1 MGTFRKSLEINKKSK
16 QIEENLKKLDEELK
30 KTGALDNVESV
41 DILAEDNTAVKFD
54 WRSDFFTQEDSI
66 NITEELESLH
76 ETVKKKREL
85 RQLQKVDEH
94 LSNIDANFYRLR
106 DELIEN
112 INQEMFPNIPA
123 LEEKLDEI
131 LTVYG
136 KLNKRITEGFLNE
149 PTGSPQGGD
158 PLAKTDFVTFDQL
171 KQHYSLF
178 LDRIS
183 TQLATLG
190 GGGETQ
196 LMYLD
201 DVVGIATNPSAYD
214 GKYLKYDHA
223 IRKFVFSDVGS
234 IGITTEIQ
242 NLNNVLGL
250 GNTSSLGIN
259 VGVSTFNG
267 VTVGGA
273 TTALLVQGNVRV
285 IGILTV
291 GSGTVVI
298 DGTNNSIGIGTASL
312 DEVKITQLEDL
323 TGLTGNFGGNVNV
336 VGVVTAN
343 KVSVSSSITAGS
355 FYGDGSNL
363 TGLSVGVGTTTISTN
378 SIVVA
383 GVVTASAFSGNATS
397 ATYATSAGIATYATT
412 AGIATYASTSGIA
425 TYATTAGIATNATY
439 ASTSGIATYATTA
452 GIATNA
458 TSAVTSGYA
467 TTAGIASVAQALTG
481 TPNIVVANVTAV
493 DASFSGNVSIAGT
506 LSYVSLTN
514 LDSIGIIT
522 ARNGIL
528 IGSPVSIGA
537 TLTSLG
543 DAIFSG
549 IITASTFSG
558 NATSATY
565 ATNAGAATYATTAGI
580 STFATVAGVATT
592 ASTVDIL
599 NTNGLTTVYYPTF
612 VESRT
617 DGQILR
623 ADVDLSY
630 RTDTNT
636 LTVPNVSATTF
647 VGALTGNA
655 TSATYATSAGIS
667 TYASTAG
674 IATYAT
680 SAGIATYSTAS
691 GVSTYAT
698 TAGVSTYSTTSG
710 VSTYADTAGVSTYS
724 ATSGVSTYATS
735 AGIAT
740 FATTA
745 GSVSYASTSGISTVS
760 QGLVGSPNITV
771 GVVTANT
778 AEIKNIRIGTYGLN
792 NVFGV
797 SGPLYLDSEWGQ
809 VDIVNSL
816 LVNGIGT
823 FRNRVG
829 FTSDLVGLSSAIFTG
844 IVTAQSFKGDG
855 SGLTGIA
862 VSMTLNQLSD
872 VNVTSPAIG
881 EVLKWDGS
889 QWIAASDLT
898 ASGGSGIGLTD
909 LSVTV
914 NSPGISTLTY
924 SNATGVFTYTPPNL
938 SSYLTSSISQNI
950 LMSNGYVFTYDSSA
964 TVRFGSIGDSNY
976 GDIFWGT
983 SGSTT
988 GLHIENKDTDGGLYL
1003 TNTGSNG
1010 AFIRAT
1016 STKLSASFIP
1026 NAAANLYYDNALKF
1040 STTGVGVT
1048 VFGELRVN
1056 SGIVASGI
1064 ITATEFRGTFTGT
1077 VSFASVAGVA
1087 STANFATSATTAVT
1101 ATSATT
1107 ATTASGLT
1115 GTPAISVGIITC
1127 NDDVSIQGST
1137 PTLRLQDTD
1146 TSENYS
1152 YLVYDAQAGPTLSF
1166 RHRCLTDTPTFKWQ
1180 SEAGGSLGVIDYI
1193 NIYGG
1198 SPGNAREG
1206 FVGIWTNSPQERL
1219 DVFGSTRITQN
1230 LHVAGVITAVSG
1242 INAPLFIDESEDD
1255 DVNYNIP
1262 FFDAAAGGDAYRLL
1276 QVDNGGLLFN
1286 PSTNTL
1292 SVTNYSG
1299 GGVNLTGIVTSI
1311 VAGTGITVSN
1321 STGVVTINATATGIN
1336 TTQTLVTGNIQ
1347 ALGVVTATQFKGD
1360 GSGLTGIVASGSGVV
1375 IQEEGGS
1382 VGTAGTIN
1390 FVGAAVTAT
1399 ISNGVAIVQVGNHY
1413 ANVAGIATYATTAGV
1428 STYATTAGIATNAQG
1443 LTGTPNLVVGV
1454 VTAASFKGDG
1464 SQLTG
1469 IATASGKFIDNAA
1482 GIHTTSAVGIKTDL
1496 PRSDLQVARYG
1507 VSSGIGTFIAA
1518 VSTEQIVDQFNV
1530 STSNFRTA
1538 EYTLHIQH
1546 ANGIQAQKV
1555 LVMQDGSTAYSNE
1568 FAIMYTTSDPLVSV
1582 SSTISSGVCQLRVT
1596 PQTGIT
1602 GITTYRFSRETLL

>member
-1 MGTFRKSLEINKKSK
+1 MGTFRKSLEIKKKSK

-30 KTGALDNVESV
+30 KTGALDNIESV

-85 RQLQKVDEH
+85 RQLQRVDEH
-94 LSNIDANFYRLR
+94 LSNIDVNFYRLR
-106 DELIEN
+106 DELVEN
-112 INQEMFPNIPA
+112 INREMFPNIPA

-131 LTVYG
+131 LSVYG
-136 KLNKRITEGFLNE
+136 KLNKRISEGFLNE

-223 IRKFVFSDVGS
+223 TRKFVFSNVTS
-234 IGITTEIQ
+234 TGITTESQTLDSI
-242 NLNNVLGL
+242 LGL
-250 GNTSSLGIN
+250 GNTSNYGLS
-259 VGVSTFNG
+259 VGVSTITELD
-267 VTVGGA
+267 VTNQLHVNVGI
-273 TTALLVQGNVRV
+273 ALSPPPTEELYVIGTSVLVGNTNLDGDVR
-285 IGILTV
+285 IAGILTV
-291 GSGTVVI
+291 GTSSITL
-298 DGTNNSIGIGTASL
+298 DGTNNSIGVGSVSL

-323 TGLTGNFGGNVNV
+323 TGQTGNFGGDVSV
-336 VGVVTAN
+336 AGVVTA
-343 KVSVSSSITAGS
+343 TS

-383 GVVTASAFSGNATS
+383 GVVTAAAFSGNATS
-397 ATYATSAGIATYATT
+397 ATYATSAGIATYAIS
-412 AGIATYASTSGIA
+412 AGIATYAEVSGIS
-425 TYATTAGIATNATY
+425 TYATTAGIATIATSATY

-467 TTAGIASVAQALTG
+467 STAGIASVAQALTG

-528 IGSPVSIGA
+528 IGSPISIGA

-549 IITASTFSG
+549 IITASSFSG
-558 NATSATY
+558 NATS
-565 ATNAGAATYATTAGI
+565 ATYATTAGI
-580 STFATVAGVATT
+580 STFAVIAGVATT

-655 TSATYATSAGIS
+655 TSATYASNSGIA

-674 IATYAT
+674 ISTYAI

-724 ATSGVSTYATS
+724 STSGVSTYATS

-760 QGLVGSPNITV
+760 QGLTGSPNIIV

-823 FRNRVG
+823 FRNIVG
-829 FTSDLVGLSSAIFTG
+829 FTSDVVGLSSAIFTG

-889 QWIAASDLT
+889 QWISASDLT
-898 ASGGSGIGLTD
+898 AAGGIGIGLTD

-924 SNATGVFTYTPPNL
+924 SNVTGVFTYTPPNL
-938 SSYLTSSISQNI
+938 SSYLTSSISQNV

-964 TVRFGSIGDSNY
+964 TARFGSIGDSNY

-988 GLHIENKDTDGGLYL
+988 GLHIENKDADGGLYL

-1010 AFIRAT
+1010 VFVRAT

-1026 NAAANLYYDNALKF
+1026 NNAANLYYDNALKF

-1064 ITATEFRGTFTGT
+1064 VTATEFRGTFTGT

-1087 STANFATSATTAVT
+1087 STANFATSAVTAT
-1101 ATSATT
+1101 SATSATT

-1115 GTPAISVGIITC
+1115 GTPAISVGTITC

-1146 TSENYS
+1146 NSENYS
-1152 YLVYDAQAGPTLSF
+1152 YLVYDAQAGPTLFF
-1166 RHRCLTDTPTFKWQ
+1166 RHRCFANTPIFRWQ
-1180 SEAGGSLGVIDYI
+1180 SEAGGTIGATDYI

-1198 SPGNAREG
+1198 APGNASEG
-1206 FVGIWTNSPQERL
+1206 FVGLWTNSPTERL
-1219 DVFGSTRITQN
+1219 HVVGSTRITQN
-1230 LHVAGVITAVSG
+1230 LNVAGIITSSSSINSPLIRTTGIGFSG
-1242 INAPLFIDESEDD
+1242 DGQ
-1255 DVNYNIP
+1255 NI
-1262 FFDAAAGGDAYRLL
+1262 
-1276 QVDNGGLLFN
+1276 
-1286 PSTNTL
+1286 
-1292 SVTNYSG
+1292 
-1299 GGVNLTGIVTSI
+1299 TGIVTSI
-1311 VAGTGITVSN
+1311 IAGSGITISS

-1336 TTQTLVTGNIQ
+1336 TAQTLVTGNIQ
-1347 ALGVVTATQFKGD
+1347 ALGVVTATQFVGD
-1360 GSGLTGIVASGSGVV
+1360 GSGLTGIVASGTGVV
-1375 IQEEGGS
+1375 IQDEGS
-1382 VGTAGTIN
+1382 NIGTAGTIN
-1390 FVGAAVTAT
+1390 FVGSAVTTT
-1399 ISNGVAIVQVGNHY
+1399 ISSGVAIVQIGNHY
-1413 ANVAGIATYATTAGV
+1413 ANVAGIATYATTAGI
-1428 STYATTAGIATNAQG
+1428 STYSSTSGIATYATTAGIATTAQG

-1454 VTAASFKGDG
+1454 VTATSFKGDG

-1507 VSSGIGTFIAA
+1507 VSSGIGTFIAV

-1538 EYTLHIQH
+1538 EYTIHIQH

-1555 LVMQDGSTAYSNE
+1555 LVMQDGTTAYSNE

-1596 PQTGIT
+1596 PQTGVT

>member
-1 MGTFRKSLEINKKSK
+1 
-16 QIEENLKKLDEELK
+16 
-30 KTGALDNVESV
+30 
-41 DILAEDNTAVKFD
+41 
-54 WRSDFFTQEDSI
+54 
-66 NITEELESLH
+66 
-76 ETVKKKREL
+76 
-85 RQLQKVDEH
+85 
-94 LSNIDANFYRLR
+94 
-106 DELIEN
+106 
-112 INQEMFPNIPA
+112 MFPNIPA

-201 DVVGIATNPSAYD
+201 DVVGIATNPSSYD
-214 GKYLKYDHA
+214 GKYLKYNHA
-223 IRKFVFSDVGS
+223 IRKFVFSDVGP

-250 GNTSSLGIN
+250 GNTSSLGIK

-312 DEVKITQLEDL
+312 TESKITQLGDL
-323 TGLTGNFGGNVNV
+323 TGPTGNFGGNVNV
-336 VGVVTAN
+336 VGVITAN
-343 KVSVSSSITAGS
+343 RVSVSSSITAGS

-378 SIVVA
+378 SIVVV

-397 ATYATSAGIATYATT
+397 ATYATT
-412 AGIATYASTSGIA
+412 AGIA

-439 ASTSGIATYATTA
+439 ATTSGIATYATIAGIATYATTAGIATYATTSGIATYATTA

-467 TTAGIASVAQALTG
+467 STAGIASVAQALTG

-493 DASFSGNVSIAGT
+493 DASFSGTVSIAGT

-514 LDSIGIIT
+514 LDSVGIIT

-528 IGSPVSIGA
+528 IGSPISVGA

-543 DAIFSG
+543 NAIFAG
-549 IITASTFSG
+549 IVTASAFIG

-565 ATNAGAATYATTAGI
+565 ATNSGSATYATTAGI
-580 STFATVAGVATT
+580 ATYAPTAGIATYATSAGIATNATTANTATYATSAGIATYASTAGIATYATTAGVSTYATTAGITTFATTAGA
-592 ASTVDIL
+592 ASTTDTVNIL

-617 DGQILR
+617 DSQILR
-623 ADVDLSY
+623 GDVDLTY

-636 LTVPNVSATTF
+636 LSVPNVSATSF
-647 VGALTGNA
+647 VGSLTGNA
-655 TSATYATSAGIS
+655 T
-667 TYASTAG
+667 
-674 IATYAT
+674 
-680 SAGIATYSTAS
+680 
-691 GVSTYAT
+691 
-698 TAGVSTYSTTSG
+698 
-710 VSTYADTAGVSTYS
+710 
-724 ATSGVSTYATS
+724 
-735 AGIAT
+735 
-740 FATTA
+740 
-745 GSVSYASTSGISTVS
+745 
-760 QGLVGSPNITV
+760 GLSGSPNITV

-778 AEIKNIRIGTYGLN
+778 AEVGNIRIGTYGPN
-792 NVFGV
+792 NVFGTN
-797 SGPLYLDSEWGQ
+797 GPLYLDSQWGQ

-829 FTSDLVGLSSAIFTG
+829 FVSDLVGLSSAIFTG
-844 IVTAQSFKGDG
+844 IVTAQSFEGDG

-862 VSMTLNQLSD
+862 MSMTLHGLSD
-872 VNVTSPAIG
+872 VNAPSHTTG
-881 EVLKWDGS
+881 QVLKWSGTE
-889 QWIAASDLT
+889 WNAAADLT

-914 NSPGISTLTY
+914 NSVGVSTLSYNNT
-924 SNATGVFTYTPPNL
+924 TGVFAYTPPNL

-950 LMSNGYVFTYDSSA
+950 LISNGYVFTYDSSA
-964 TVRFGSIGDSNY
+964 TVRFGTIDNSDY

-983 SGSTT
+983 SGSTI
-988 GLHIENKDTDGGLYL
+988 GLHIENKDVDGGLYL
-1003 TNTGSNG
+1003 TNTGSVG

-1056 SGIVASGI
+1056 SGIHVSGI
-1064 ITATEFRGTFTGT
+1064 VTATEFKGTFTGA
-1077 VSFASVAGVA
+1077 VNFASVAGVA

-1428 STYATTAGIATNAQG
+1428 STYATTAGVSTYATTAGIATNAQG

-1454 VTAASFKGDG
+1454 VTAASFVG
-1464 SQLTG
+1464 SGSSLTNLPAGQLTG
-1469 IATASGKFIDNAA
+1469 TLPAIDGSALTGIVASGGSGKFVDNSA
-1482 GIHTTSAVGIKTDL
+1482 GIHTTSSVGINTVLPKTDL
-1496 PRSDLQVARYG
+1496 QVGSYG
-1507 VSSGIGTFIAA
+1507 MQSGIGTFAA
-1518 VSTEQIVDQFNV
+1518 VVGTPVIVDQFNV
-1530 STSNFRTA
+1530 STLPLVTA

-1546 ANGIQAQKV
+1546 ANGIQSQKV
-1555 LVMQDGSTAYSNE
+1555 LVMQDGSTSYSNE
-1568 FAIMYTTSDPLVSV
+1568 FAIMYSSADPIVSFA
-1582 SSTISSGVCQLRVT
+1582 STLTGGACQLKIT
-1596 PQTGIT
+1596 PLTGTT
-1602 GITTYRFSRETLL
+1602 GITTYRFSRGTLL

>member
-1 MGTFRKSLEINKKSK
+1 MGTFKDIKKKSK
-16 QIEENLKKLDEELK
+16 QIEENLKKLDDELK
-30 KTGALDNVESV
+30 KTGALDNTEGV
-41 DILAEDNTAVKFD
+41 DFLAEDNTALKFD
-54 WRSDFFTQEDSI
+54 WKKDFLTQEHSN
-66 NITEELESLH
+66 NITKELESLH

-85 RQLQKVDEH
+85 RHLQKVDEQ

-136 KLNKRITEGFLNE
+136 KLNKRISEGFLNE

-158 PLAKTDFVTFDQL
+158 PLAKTDFVTFDQF

-223 IRKFVFSDVGS
+223 TRKFVFSNVPPT
-234 IGITTEIQ
+234 GITTETQTLDSI
-242 NLNNVLGL
+242 LGL
-250 GNTSSLGIN
+250 GNTSNYGLS
-259 VGVSTFNG
+259 VGVSTFPN
-267 VTVGGA
+267 VIVGGS
-273 TTALLVQGNVRV
+273 TTSLVVNGNAR
-285 IGILTV
+285 ITGILTIGTSSLTLDGNNNRITIGTGVTINEV
-291 GSGTVVI
+291 GSASF
-298 DGTNNSIGIGTASL
+298 NQGIR
-312 DEVKITQLEDL
+312 V
-323 TGLTGNFGGNVNV
+323 TGI
-336 VGVVTAN
+336 VTA
-343 KVSVSSSITAGS
+343 TS
-355 FYGDGSNL
+355 FSGDGSNL

-378 SIVVA
+378 SIVVV
-383 GVVTASAFSGNATS
+383 GVVTAASFSGNATS
-397 ATYATSAGIATYATT
+397 ATYATSAGIATYATSAGIAT
-412 AGIATYASTSGIA
+412 YATSAGIATYATSAGIATYATSAGIATYAGASGISTYATSAGIATYASTSGIA
-425 TYATTAGIATNATY
+425 TYAD
-439 ASTSGIATYATTA
+439 TA

-458 TSAVTSGYA
+458 TSAVTSVYA
-467 TTAGIASVAQALTG
+467 STAGIASVAQALTG

-514 LDSIGIIT
+514 LDSVGIIT

-528 IGSPVSIGA
+528 IGSPISIGA
-537 TLTSLG
+537 TLTPLG
-543 DAIFSG
+543 NAIFSG
-549 IITASTFSG
+549 IITASSFSG

-565 ATNAGAATYATTAGI
+565 ATNAGTATYANTAGI
-580 STFATVAGVATT
+580 SAFAVIAGVATT

-617 DGQILR
+617 NGQIVR

-636 LTVPNVSATTF
+636 LTVPNVSATNF

-655 TSATYATSAGIS
+655 TSATYASNS
-667 TYASTAG
+667 G
-674 IATYAT
+674 IATYA
-680 SAGIATYSTAS
+680 S
-691 GVSTYAT
+691 

-710 VSTYADTAGVSTYS
+710 VSTYAGIAGVSTYS

-745 GSVSYASTSGISTVS
+745 GSVSYASISGISTVS

-792 NVFGV
+792 NIFGV

-829 FTSDLVGLSSAIFTG
+829 FTSDVVGLSSAIFTG

-862 VSMTLNQLSD
+862 VSMTLDQLSD
-872 VNVTSPAIG
+872 VNVSSPVIG
-881 EVLKWDGS
+881 EVLKWNGS
-889 QWIAASDLT
+889 QWVSASDLT
-898 ASGGSGIGLTD
+898 AAGGAGIGLTD

-924 SNATGVFTYTPPNL
+924 SNVTGVFTYTPPNL
-938 SSYLTSSISQNI
+938 SSYLTASISQNV

-964 TVRFGSIGDSNY
+964 TARFGSIGDSNY

-988 GLHIENKDTDGGLYL
+988 GLHIENKDADGGLYL
-1003 TNTGSNG
+1003 TNTGTGG

-1026 NAAANLYYDNALKF
+1026 NNAANLYYDNALKF

-1064 ITATEFRGTFTGT
+1064 VTATEFRGTFTGT

-1087 STANFATSATTAVT
+1087 STANFATSAVT
-1101 ATSATT
+1101 ATSATTATT

-1115 GTPAISVGIITC
+1115 GTPAISVGTITC
-1127 NDDVSIQGST
+1127 NDDVLIQGST

-1146 TSENYS
+1146 NSENYS
-1152 YLVYDAQAGPTLSF
+1152 YLVYDAQAGPTLFF
-1166 RHRCLTDTPTFKWQ
+1166 RHRCFANTPIFRWQ
-1180 SEAGGSLGVIDYI
+1180 SEAGGSIGATDYI

-1198 SPGNAREG
+1198 APGNASEG
-1206 FVGIWTNSPQERL
+1206 YVGLWTNSPTERL
-1219 DVFGSTRITQN
+1219 HVVGSTRITQN
-1230 LHVAGVITAVSG
+1230 LNVAGIITATGG
-1242 INAPLFIDESEDD
+1242 INGS
-1255 DVNYNIP
+1255 
-1262 FFDAAAGGDAYRLL
+1262 
-1276 QVDNGGLLFN
+1276 
-1286 PSTNTL
+1286 
-1292 SVTNYSG
+1292 
-1299 GGVNLTGIVTSI
+1299 GVNLTGIVTSI
-1311 VAGTGITVSN
+1311 VAGTGITISS

-1347 ALGVVTATQFKGD
+1347 ALGVVTATTFIGAVTGNATGLSGTPNITVGTIAATSLNASGIVTATQFVGD
-1360 GSGLTGIVASGSGVV
+1360 GSGLTGIVASGTGVI
-1375 IQEEGGS
+1375 IQDEGGNI
-1382 VGTAGTIN
+1382 GTAGTIN

-1399 ISNGVAIVQVGNHY
+1399 ISGGVASIQIANHY
-1413 ANVAGIATYATTAGV
+1413 SNIAGIATYATTAGIATYATTAGV
-1428 STYATTAGIATNAQG
+1428 ATNAQG
-1443 LTGTPNLVVGV
+1443 LTGTPNVVVGII
-1454 VTAASFKGDG
+1454 TATSFRGDG

-1469 IATASGKFIDNAA
+1469 ISTATGKFIDNAA

-1496 PRSDLQVARYG
+1496 PKSDLQVARYG
-1507 VSSGIGTFIAA
+1507 VSSGIGTFIAV

-1530 STSNFRTA
+1530 STFDFRTA

-1555 LVMQDGSTAYSNE
+1555 LVMQDGTTAYSNE
-1568 FAIMYTTSDPLVSV
+1568 FAIMYTTSNPLVSV
-1582 SSTISSGVCQLRVT
+1582 SSTISAGVCQLRVT
-1596 PQTGIT
+1596 PQTGVT

>member
-1 MGTFRKSLEINKKSK
+1 MGTFRKSLEIKTKKSK
-16 QIEENLKKLDEELK
+16 QIEENLKKLNDELK
-30 KTGALDNVESV
+30 KTGALDNIESV

-54 WRSDFFTQEDSI
+54 WRSEFFAEKDST

-223 IRKFVFSDVGS
+223 TRKFVFSNVPS
-234 IGITTEIQ
+234 TGITTESQ
-242 NLNNVLGL
+242 TLNSILGL
-250 GNTSSLGIN
+250 GNTSNYGLS
-259 VGVSTFNG
+259 VGVSTITELD
-267 VTVGGA
+267 VTNQLHVNVGI
-273 TTALLVQGNVRV
+273 ALSPPPTEELYVIGTSVLVGNTNLDGDVR
-285 IGILTV
+285 IAGILTV
-291 GSGTVVI
+291 GTSSITL
-298 DGTNNSIGIGTASL
+298 DGTNNSIGIGSVSL

-323 TGLTGNFGGNVNV
+323 TGQTGNFGGDVSV
-336 VGVVTAN
+336 VGVVTA
-343 KVSVSSSITAGS
+343 TS

-378 SIVVA
+378 SIVVV
-383 GVVTASAFSGNATS
+383 GVVTAASFSGNATS
-397 ATYATSAGIATYATT
+397 ATYATSAGIATYAVV
-412 AGIATYASTSGIA
+412 SGIS
-425 TYATTAGIATNATY
+425 TYATTAGIATIATY

-467 TTAGIASVAQALTG
+467 SIAGIASVAQALTG
-481 TPNIVVANVTAV
+481 TPNIVVGNVTAV

-528 IGSPVSIGA
+528 IGSPISIGA

-549 IITASTFSG
+549 IITASSFSG

-565 ATNAGAATYATTAGI
+565 ATNAGTATYANTAGI
-580 STFATVAGVATT
+580 SAFAVIAGVATA

-617 DGQILR
+617 DGQIVR
-623 ADVDLSY
+623 ADVDLTY

-655 TSATYATSAGIS
+655 TSATYASNSGIA

-680 SAGIATYSTAS
+680 SAGIATYSTSS

-823 FRNRVG
+823 FSNRVG
-829 FTSDLVGLSSAIFTG
+829 FRSDVVGLSSAIFTG

-862 VSMTLNQLSD
+862 VSMTLDQLSD
-872 VNVTSPAIG
+872 VNVSSPAIG
-881 EVLKWDGS
+881 EVLKWNGS
-889 QWIAASDLT
+889 QWVSASDLT
-898 ASGGSGIGLTD
+898 AAGGAGIGLTN

-924 SNATGVFTYTPPNL
+924 SNVTGVFTYTPPNL
-938 SSYLTSSISQNI
+938 SSYLTSSISQNV

-964 TVRFGSIGDSNY
+964 TARFGSIGDSNY

-988 GLHIENKDTDGGLYL
+988 GLHIENKDADGGLYL
-1003 TNTGSNG
+1003 TNTGTGG

-1026 NAAANLYYDNALKF
+1026 NNAANLYYDNALKF

-1064 ITATEFRGTFTGT
+1064 ITATEFKGTFTGT

-1087 STANFATSATTAVT
+1087 STANFATSAVTAVT

-1115 GTPAISVGIITC
+1115 GTPAISVGTITC
-1127 NDDVSIQGST
+1127 NDDVLIQGGT
-1137 PTLRLQDTD
+1137 PTLRLQDSD
-1146 TSENYS
+1146 NSENYS
-1152 YLVYDAQAGPTLSF
+1152 YLVYDGQAGPTLFF
-1166 RHRCLTDTPTFKWQ
+1166 RHRCFANTPIFRWQ
-1180 SEAGGSLGVIDYI
+1180 SEAGGSIGATDYI

-1198 SPGNAREG
+1198 APGNASEG
-1206 FVGIWTNSPQERL
+1206 YVGLWTNSPTERL
-1219 DVFGSTRITQN
+1219 HVVGSTRITQN
-1230 LHVAGVITAVSG
+1230 LNVAGIITATGG
-1242 INAPLFIDESEDD
+1242 INGS
-1255 DVNYNIP
+1255 
-1262 FFDAAAGGDAYRLL
+1262 
-1276 QVDNGGLLFN
+1276 
-1286 PSTNTL
+1286 
-1292 SVTNYSG
+1292 
-1299 GGVNLTGIVTSI
+1299 GVNLTGIVTSI
-1311 VAGTGITVSN
+1311 VAGTGITISS

-1347 ALGVVTATQFKGD
+1347 ALGVVTATTFIGAVTGNVTGNATGLSGTPNITVGTIAATSLNVSGIVTATQFKGD
-1360 GSGLTGIVASGSGVV
+1360 GSGLTGIVASGTGVV
-1375 IQEEGGS
+1375 IQDEGGNI
-1382 VGTAGTIN
+1382 GTAGTIN

-1399 ISNGVAIVQVGNHY
+1399 ISSGVALIQIANHY
-1413 ANVAGIATYATTAGV
+1413 SNIAGIATYATTAGV
-1428 STYATTAGIATNAQG
+1428 ATNAQG

-1454 VTAASFKGDG
+1454 VTATSFKGDG

-1496 PRSDLQVARYG
+1496 PKSDLQVARYG
-1507 VSSGIGTFIAA
+1507 VSSGIGTFIAV

-1555 LVMQDGSTAYSNE
+1555 LVMQDEITAYSNE
-1568 FAIMYTTSDPLVSV
+1568 FAIMYTTSNPLVSV
-1582 SSTISSGVCQLRVT
+1582 SSTISSGVCQLRIT
-1596 PQTGIT
+1596 PQTGVT